1 MKHQFHYII
10 ILLVTLVFAI
20 ASDTNAQIADN
31 ENICVAVSLTKQNVL
46 YCGAPNTLDIAVSGY
61 KPDEIQV
68 SISKGTIEPNQ
79 YPGGYIVRILEPG
92 LVKII
97 VSSNGKE
104 LAIKEFRAKRVPDPI
119 ARVGGCK
126 PGEKVKKNFL
136 SVQPGVKAYL
146 ENFDYDVAFS
156 VINFTISAT
165 INDGV
170 VKSVTSEHAAFNAE
184 QMELIMQALSGTKIY
199 IENIKAKGLDG
210 TIRDLP
216 SIYYELE

>member
-10 ILLVTLVFAI
+10 ILLVALAFATT
-20 ASDTNAQIADN
+20 SDTNAQIADN
-31 ENICVAVSLTKQNVL
+31 ENICVAVSPTKLNVL
-46 YCGAPNTLDIAVSGY
+46 YCGVPNPLDIAVSGY

-68 SISKGTIEPNQ
+68 SIGKGTIEPNQ
-79 YPGGYIVRILEPG
+79 YPGGYVVRILEPG

-104 LAIKEFRAKRVPDPI
+104 LAIKDFRAERVPDPI
-119 ARVGGCK
+119 ASVGYFK

-136 SVQPGVKAYL
+136 HVFSGVKAYL
-146 ENFDYDVAFS
+146 ENFDFDVTFS
-156 VINFTISAT
+156 VINFTVSAT
-165 INDGV
+165 ISEGV
-170 VKSVTSEHAAFNAE
+170 VKSVTSERAAFNAE
-184 QMELIMQALSGTKIY
+184 QKELMMQALSGTKIY
-199 IENIKAKGLDG
+199 IENIKAKGPDG